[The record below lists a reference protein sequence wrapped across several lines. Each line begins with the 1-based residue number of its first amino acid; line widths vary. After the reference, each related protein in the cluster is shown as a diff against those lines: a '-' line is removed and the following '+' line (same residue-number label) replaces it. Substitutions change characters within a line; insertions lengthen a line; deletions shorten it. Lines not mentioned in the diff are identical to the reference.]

1 VAFLLLALVA
11 NEVIEVMKEA
21 NSKAIETINY
31 FTAIVE
37 VYLLSLSYRKLLI
50 DHVQLVDEVY

>member
-11 NEVIEVMKEA
+11 NEVIEAIKEA

-31 FTAIVE
+31 FTTIVE
-37 VYLLSLSYRKLLI
+37 VYLLSLSRGKLLI
-50 DHVQLVDEVY
+50 NYV